1 MSWLDENHAVALTSV
16 VTVRS
21 GLSSF
26 WLILKVVQP
35 TRVKQVRNNGIKFFM
50 VLTKNNKIKHL
61 SCQVYNLLFLYIKNR
76 FQRVTLLISNA
87 FFTNTRKAGSLC
99 VPIPFSSW
107 HNVVACSM
115 AILCN
120 KHKDSSVP
128 SIFCHALK
136 SLKDYLALRSRNNRL
151 RQ

>member
-76 FQRVTLLISNA
+76 FQRVTLLLSNA
-87 FFTNTRKAGSLC
+87 FTRTPAKRGRCVFPSLLAAGTTWLRAPWLYSATSTRILAFQ
-99 VPIPFSSW
+99 VFS
-107 HNVVACSM
+107 VT
-115 AILCN
+115 
-120 KHKDSSVP
+120 
-128 SIFCHALK
+128 
-136 SLKDYLALRSRNNRL
+136 R
-151 RQ
+151 